1 MTNTAM
7 TLGDARA
14 DYYRVNGFSDD
25 GGDSLEW
32 VPIKILG
39 VTLKIPNTDGRR
51 KAVKIHDL
59 HHVVTGFQTDLRGE
73 AEIGAWELA
82 SNCLSSRAATVLN
95 LGALSIG
102 LVMAPRRMAR
112 AWSLGRHTK
121 NLYTEEG
128 VDHLLPRHVGE
139 VQAKLGLDAPRP
151 RARLRDVVAVLGLGL
166 PILALMA
173 SPLVGLALLI
183 RALV

>member
-1 MTNTAM
+1 MTSAAT
-7 TLGDARA
+7 TLGAARA
-14 DYYRVNGFSDD
+14 DYYRVNGFDDD

-32 VPIKILG
+32 VPVKILG

-95 LGALSIG
+95 LGALAIG
-102 LVMAPRRMAR
+102 LVMAPGRIAR

-121 NLYTEEG
+121 NLYSEDG
-128 VDHLLPRHVGE
+128 VDHLLPRRVDE
-139 VQAKLGLDAPRP
+139 VKATLGLDAPRP
-151 RARLRDVVAVLGLGL
+151 RARLRDVVAVFAIGL
-166 PILALMA
+166 PVLALIA

-183 RALV
+183 RAFV